1 MIKAMKDFQIPM
13 RVEVDKET
21 ASATFGRFTTE
32 AYERGFGTTVGNAL
46 RRVLLS
52 SLTGAAVTTVKIE
65 GVLHEFSTIP
75 GVTEDVTSII
85 LNVKGLRLAL
95 HTDKPK
101 TIRLKK
107 KGPGEA
113 KGSDII
119 HDADISILTPNLH
132 IATLD
137 KDATL
142 DLEMTVKHGRGYVPA
157 ERNKEEGLPIGVIA
171 IDSIFSPIK
180 RVNFHVE
187 NARVGRM
194 TDYDK
199 LTLEI
204 WTDGTISPSDALSTA
219 AGILRDHVEIF
230 INPEAR
236 VEGRAELSGDD
247 AQREINKNL
256 FRSVNEL
263 ELSVRAANCL
273 KNANI
278 KTIADL
284 VQKSEAE
291 MLKTKNFGKKS
302 LNEIK
307 EILTDMGLQR
317 SQERVGEGTVRH
329 RKKGRQLGRQT
340 KHRWA
345 LFRSLVTSL
354 LEHERIETTE
364 AKAKEIRGFTDRM
377 ITLGKDGSLPAR
389 RRALSFLRSKDVVS
403 KLFSDVAGRFKDR
416 PGGYTRMVKT
426 RRRIG
431 DAAELVAIELVARA
445 EASTA
450 KKSAPPSAKPEKS
463 E

>member
-13 RVEVDKET
+13 RVEVDKDT
-21 ASATFGRFTTE
+21 QSPTFGRFTTE
-32 AYERGFGTTVGNAL
+32 AFERGFGTTIGNAL
-46 RRVLLS
+46 RRILLS

-65 GVLHEFSTIP
+65 GVVHEFSTIS
-75 GVTEDVTSII
+75 GVTEDVTAII
-85 LNVKGLRLAL
+85 LNIKSLRLAL

-113 KGSDII
+113 KGSDIL
-119 HDADISILTPNLH
+119 HDADVTILTPDLH

-142 DLEMTVKHGRGYVPA
+142 DIEMTIKHGRGYVPS

-171 IDSIFSPIK
+171 IDSVFSPIK

-199 LTLEI
+199 LAMEI
-204 WTDGTISPSDALSTA
+204 WTDGTISPRDALSNA
-219 AGILRDHVEIF
+219 AGILREHLDIF
-230 INPEAR
+230 INPEER
-236 VEGRAELSGDD
+236 SEGKSEAGYEESH
-247 AQREINKNL
+247 REVNKNL
-256 FRSVNEL
+256 SRSVNEL

-284 VQKSEAE
+284 VQKSEGE
-291 MLKTKNFGKKS
+291 MLRTKNFGKKS

-307 EILTDMGLQR
+307 EILTEMGL
-317 SQERVGEGTVRH
+317 SLGTKV
-329 RKKGRQLGRQT
+329 
-340 KHRWA
+340 
-345 LFRSLVTSL
+345 
-354 LEHERIETTE
+354 E
-364 AKAKEIRGFTDRM
+364 AAASPHN
-377 ITLGKDGSLPAR
+377 GSP
-389 RRALSFLRSKDVVS
+389 
-403 KLFSDVAGRFKDR
+403 
-416 PGGYTRMVKT
+416 
-426 RRRIG
+426 
-431 DAAELVAIELVARA
+431 
-445 EASTA
+445 
-450 KKSAPPSAKPEKS
+450 KS

>member
-21 ASATFGRFTTE
+21 LSPTYGRFTAE
-32 AYERGFGTTVGNAL
+32 AFERGFGTTIGNSL

-52 SLTGAAVTTVKIE
+52 SLTGAAVTTVRIE

-85 LNVKGLRLAL
+85 LNVKSLRLAL
-95 HTDKPK
+95 HSDKPK

-119 HDADISILTPNLH
+119 HDGDITILTPDLH

-142 DLEMTVKHGRGYVPA
+142 DMEMVVKHGRGYVPA

-171 IDSIFSPIK
+171 VDSIFTPIK

-187 NARVGRM
+187 NARVGRV

-204 WTDGTISPSDALSTA
+204 WTDGTITPQDALSTA
-219 AGILRDHVEIF
+219 ASILRDHLDIF
-230 INPEAR
+230 INPE
-236 VEGRAELSGDD
+236 ERAE
-247 AQREINKNL
+247 AKPEVAKEERTREINKNL

-284 VQKSEAE
+284 VQKTEVE

-307 EILTDMGLQR
+307 EVLAGMGL
-317 SQERVGEGTVRH
+317 SLGT
-329 RKKGRQLGRQT
+329 KLD
-340 KHRWA
+340 A
-345 LFRSLVTSL
+345 LPS
-354 LEHERIETTE
+354 
-364 AKAKEIRGFTDRM
+364 G
-377 ITLGKDGSLPAR
+377 DGNP
-389 RRALSFLRSKDVVS
+389 K
-403 KLFSDVAGRFKDR
+403 SD
-416 PGGYTRMVKT
+416 
-426 RRRIG
+426 
-431 DAAELVAIELVARA
+431 
-445 EASTA
+445 S
-450 KKSAPPSAKPEKS
+450 
-463 E
+463 

>member
-21 ASATFGRFTTE
+21 LSPMFGRFSAE
-32 AYERGFGTTVGNAL
+32 AFERGFGTTIGNSL

-52 SLTGAAVTTVKIE
+52 SLTGAAVTTVRIE

-85 LNVKGLRLAL
+85 LNVKSLRLAL

-107 KGPGEA
+107 KGAGEA
-113 KGSDII
+113 KGSDIT
-119 HDADISILTPNLH
+119 HDGDVSILTPDLH

-142 DLEMTVKHGRGYVPA
+142 DMELVVKHGRGYVPA

-171 IDSIFSPIK
+171 VDSIFSPIK

-199 LTLEI
+199 LTFEI
-204 WTDGTISPSDALSTA
+204 WTDGTISPRDALSTA
-219 AGILRDHVEIF
+219 AGILRDHLDIF
-230 INPEAR
+230 INPEERTEAKP
-236 VEGRAELSGDD
+236 ESGRDEQSH
-247 AQREINKNL
+247 EINKNL

-278 KTIADL
+278 RTIADL
-284 VQKSEAE
+284 VQRTEVE

-307 EILTDMGLQR
+307 ELLTEMGL
-317 SQERVGEGTVRH
+317 SLGT
-329 RKKGRQLGRQT
+329 K
-340 KHRWA
+340 
-345 LFRSLVTSL
+345 
-354 LEHERIETTE
+354 LE
-364 AKAKEIRGFTDRM
+364 
-377 ITLGKDGSLPAR
+377 SLPPA
-389 RRALSFLRSKDVVS
+389 DN
-403 KLFSDVAGRFKDR
+403 
-416 PGGYTRMVKT
+416 
-426 RRRIG
+426 
-431 DAAELVAIELVARA
+431 
-445 EASTA
+445 
-450 KKSAPPSAKPEKS
+450 SAKVE
-463 E
+463 

>member
-1 MIKAMKDFQIPM
+1 
-13 RVEVDKET
+13 
-21 ASATFGRFTTE
+21 
-32 AYERGFGTTVGNAL
+32 
-46 RRVLLS
+46 
-52 SLTGAAVTTVKIE
+52 
-65 GVLHEFSTIP
+65 VLHEFSTIP

-107 KGPGEA
+107 MGPGEA
-113 KGSDII
+113 KGLDII

-236 VEGRAELSGDD
+236 VEGRTELTGDD

-307 EILTDMGLQR
+307 EILTDMGL
-317 SQERVGEGTVRH
+317 S
-329 RKKGRQLGRQT
+329 LG
-340 KHRWA
+340 
-345 LFRSLVTSL
+345 V
-354 LEHERIETTE
+354 
-364 AKAKEIRGFTDRM
+364 
-377 ITLGKDGSLPAR
+377 
-389 RRALSFLRSKDVVS
+389 
-403 KLFSDVAGRFKDR
+403 KLDAMAS
-416 PGGYTRMVKT
+416 GGGPKN
-426 RRRIG
+426 
-431 DAAELVAIELVARA
+431 E
-445 EASTA
+445 
-450 KKSAPPSAKPEKS
+450 
-463 E
+463 